1 MSSCLICLDEATDAE
16 PQHAKCSQ
24 RLFGTKAPPLLD
36 VDLAKLHTMGLAMV
50 GHASLSGVQRK
61 ISLRLGDEPRTLMV
75 ATDKAQFICKPQAQ
89 TFPSLPENEHVTMK
103 LAALTGIT
111 VPPCGLLRLRDDSL
125 AYVVRRFDRTDDGG
139 KLMQEDFC
147 QLAEKAP
154 KEKYDSSYERCGKLV
169 LRYASEPIVE
179 ALRFFRLVVFSFL
192 SGNGDMHMKNFSLLR
207 SADGFYRLSPAYDLL
222 CTMLVIPDDQ
232 LALSVDG
239 NKKLPSKK
247 QWLALAKAC
256 GVPDK
261 PALRVLADVA
271 KVRAAALALIGRSY
285 LPLDMREAYAALISV
300 RAEHLQGAL

>member
-1 MSSCLICLDEATDAE
+1 MSSCLICLDEATDTE
-16 PQHAKCSQ
+16 PQHAKCSL
-24 RLFGTKAPPLLD
+24 RLFGTKEPPQLD

-61 ISLRLGDEPRTLMV
+61 ISLRLGEEPRTLMV

-103 LAALTGIT
+103 LAALAGIT

-125 AYVVRRFDRTDDGG
+125 AYVVRRFDRSDDGG
-139 KLMQEDFC
+139 KFLQEDFC
-147 QLAEKAP
+147 QLAGKAP

-169 LRYASEPIVE
+169 LRYASEPVVE
-179 ALRFFRLVVFSFL
+179 AVRFFRLVVFSFF

-207 SADGFYRLSPAYDLL
+207 NAEGLYRLAPAYDLL
-222 CTMLVIPDDQ
+222 CTILVIPDDP

-239 NKKLPSKK
+239 NKKLPGKR

-256 GVPDK
+256 SVPDK
-261 PALRVLADVA
+261 PALRVLTEVA
-271 KVRAAALALIGRSY
+271 KVQPSAIKLIERSY
-285 LPLDMREAYAALISV
+285 LPQDMREAYSALISE